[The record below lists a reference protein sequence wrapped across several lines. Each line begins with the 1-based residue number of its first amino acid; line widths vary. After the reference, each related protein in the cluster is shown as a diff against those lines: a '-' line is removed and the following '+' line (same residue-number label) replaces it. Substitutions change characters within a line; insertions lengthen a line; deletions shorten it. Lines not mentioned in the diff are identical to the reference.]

1 MGTGKDTECC
11 TYDVCCTEM
20 KKFLCTWLGE
30 VCYSCS
36 LTVLPGPAWVVLN
49 HVLQRIFFTSVLM
62 AKLCGY
68 PMYDAPEGTTYIY
81 INVELPCPN
90 QRPTELQLTDVW

>member
-1 MGTGKDTECC
+1 MRNPQNIAEVFDQWCLFNLTFKHDGCHGGEIFLRNLCL
-11 TYDVCCTEM
+11 TEM

-49 HVLQRIFFTSVLM
+49 YVLQRIFFTPVN
-62 AKLCGY
+62 
-68 PMYDAPEGTTYIY
+68 APADELEMV
-81 INVELPCPN
+81 VE
-90 QRPTELQLTDVW
+90 